1 MNPNPNKVW
10 VLVQDITWMHGK
22 VFLFLIKIDQI
33 FIHIPLKH
41 FFSPSNLTVRC
52 PQREHDPETSWK
64 INLQQGMSK

>member
-41 FFSPSNLTVRC
+41 FFFSPPTWPSDAPKGNMILKPVG
-52 PQREHDPETSWK
+52 K
-64 INLQQGMSK
+64 